1 MSFSLQR
8 RSLLAAAA
16 VSLLSRTA
24 GAAEPAGG
32 ASLRAAQYKGGDALL
47 LRAAGIPEP
56 AYRRTFLEFGS
67 GNLIVEAMN
76 GGSVD
81 VGSGSEIPAVL
92 AAASGARIK
101 VVAVQLGDVNSQV
114 VLVPRDS
121 EIRTLADLKGRRV
134 AYVRATTT
142 HYYLARMLE
151 SVGLSF
157 ADILPLA
164 LSPADGAAAFARG
177 SLEAWAIYG
186 YSVPLALDGTGA
198 RVLATARGFLSGNYL
213 YYARADALAD
223 PRLSAAIGDHLGRV
237 ARAYAWQNAHL
248 AAYAAEQAAAIGVP
262 QRTVL
267 GLLENAS
274 QPTRIVPITDEAV
287 ASAQG
292 VADTF
297 AALGVVPRRVEVA
310 PIFDRRYGDLLGRAP
325 A

>member
-1 MSFSLQR
+1 MSLSLRR
-8 RSLLAAAA
+8 RSVLAAAA
-16 VSLLSRTA
+16 AALVPPSARAVDLS
-24 GAAEPAGG
+24 GV
-32 ASLRAAQYKGGDALL
+32 SLRAAQYKGGDALL
-47 LRAAGIPEP
+47 LRAAGIAEPE
-56 AYRRTFLEFGS
+56 YRRTFSEFGS
-67 GNLIVEAMN
+67 GNMIVEAMN
-76 GGSVD
+76 AGSID

-114 VLVPRDS
+114 VLVPRGS
-121 EIRTLADLKGRRV
+121 EIRTLADLKGKRV

-151 SVGLSF
+151 SVGLFF

-177 SLEAWAIYG
+177 SVEAWAIYG

-198 RVLATARGFLSGNYL
+198 RVLATAKGFLSGNYL
-213 YYARADALAD
+213 YYARAEALAD

-248 AAYAAEQAAAIGVP
+248 AAYATEEAAAIGVP
-262 QRTVL
+262 HRTVL

-274 QPTRIVPITDEAV
+274 QPTRIVPVSNEAV

-297 AALGVVPRRVEVA
+297 AALSVVPRRVDVA
-310 PIFDRRYGDLLGRAP
+310 PIFDRRYGELLGRAP